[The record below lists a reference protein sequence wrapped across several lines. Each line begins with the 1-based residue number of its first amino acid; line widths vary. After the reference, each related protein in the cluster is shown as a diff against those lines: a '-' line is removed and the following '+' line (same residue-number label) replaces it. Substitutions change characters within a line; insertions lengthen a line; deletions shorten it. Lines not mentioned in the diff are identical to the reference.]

1 MQVLGKLFYL
11 ESHAMMIPFSS
22 PVSLGLRV
30 CVAVAAVLLLL
41 KKLAIY
47 PASEAGVDWIGLVA
61 PALYLWAFWSGAE
74 IFSKSRKARDF
85 GPALIS
91 GLNHMGAGL
100 MLGAWVAIL
109 AEPAVR
115 HLVATNFTA
124 MTGVR
129 FDVSLGNLV
138 VAFAGLTLVLLARR
152 GRQIRG
158 ELDGFV

>member
-1 MQVLGKLFYL
+1 MTPT
-11 ESHAMMIPFSS
+11 IT
-22 PVSLGLRV
+22 PVSLGLRI
-30 CVAVAAVLLLL
+30 CVAIAAILLLL
-41 KKLAIY
+41 KYLAIY
-47 PASEAGVDWIGLVA
+47 PMSDGGADWIGLPA

-115 HLVATNFTA
+115 HLVATNFAA

-138 VAFAGLTLVLLARR
+138 VAFAGLILVLLARR
-152 GRQIRG
+152 GRQIRA